1 MAWAAAAVVRLG
13 QGACARG
20 TMRVSALNKPEDQQV
35 SFCER

>member
-20 TMRVSALNKPEDQQV
+20 TMHVGALSKPEDQQA